1 MKNLDQ
7 KRAAHAL
14 KAAGDINKEDVNKVP
29 ALVINNGLLAA
40 AAFAY
45 SKDHGMQKVFEAL
58 TEYLKSEGKINAS
71 IIDALSAENVP
82 AVKLQIVTDE
92 ALAYLSFL
100 KRFAKKGSAS

>member
-14 KAAGDINKEDVNKVP
+14 KAAGDIKKEDVNKVP

-40 AAFAY
+40 AAFA
-45 SKDHGMQKVFEAL
+45 KAKKGGLEQVFVEL
-58 TEYLKSEGKINAS
+58 TDYLKKEQKIEGDDL
-71 IIDALSAENVP
+71 IDYLTTKGDSTD
-82 AVKLQIVTDE
+82 LQIVTDE

-100 KRFAKKGSAS
+100 KRFAKKGPAS